1 MDRILSWKIDSSTYA
16 YIYPIKNSYIS
27 NRIPENSPLWGEII
41 NEISVWSKDT
51 YRANFDRMASEVKSK
66 YGQTIPWQDQYWD
79 FSDDNTNLPV
89 NIVLL
94 SGKDG
99 DGSGNGGNGTGS
111 GDGIEI
117 YEELRDAINKELDKA
132 KKDIEEQNRRVE
144 EFVEQKVSETI
155 AEAKNTIA
163 ETKKELAETRAELE
177 DKLDGAAEA
186 LDKAAAL
193 FDMGEGGITGE
204 QIQDALSSVSDHNK
218 WITSYSGSI
227 VDFQTDY
234 DAAKRILGGI
244 GSAEDALAGLFS
256 QIGTTINDMD
266 NTVGNV
272 ESWMVASAATIGDI
286 ATWYDVNAS
295 AVTEAS
301 SIINASAGTITDAI
315 NFISGDGLTTKV
327 TSIMDGRNA
336 SIKEEI
342 MTETSAAVTNVKN
355 ELNGLSG
362 LVETSITRLDN
373 IDGDLVSLG
382 SRMNAEEQKMEQW
395 INVSDSAMSLSHD
408 LRDTWSVES
417 GKLSTVANLTA
428 ETDGNGNII
437 YYVSGTTGEEIIVSH
452 DGVNWVDAHGTTY
465 AEERVYVHWSQAIGS
480 YIQQQASS
488 ITMSVMNSSGLTA
501 AIKLAIERGE
511 SGEDES
517 VIKMVSDKLII
528 TGDMIAQ
535 AISANTANIGGI
547 HMGMGQVWSEAKNGS
562 GTAKFRLDGVSGTL
576 YASDADISGTIHAK
590 SLILGNNQSI
600 ENYVTS
606 QIPTDWT
613 SEADVRRMITAF
625 VSTPEFKDAVI
636 EMGYVTEDYLKKWA
650 ESQSGLTEEQVKEL
664 IKTMAGAEVNGVL
677 EDIVDATDGGTWKRI
692 KIGGE
697 IYQWKVFDAGDM
709 VLLNRPY
716 SGESEH
722 GFTSVLVDSNGLL
735 QGNNAIIHG
744 MIYAIGGEIGGFGL
758 LDSKLTV
765 SRNGNYEDHIAFL
778 NGSDKH
784 KDTERGTLIL
794 AAGVNTGATTYY
806 KYVSSEATEYKTIY
820 TKRKY
825 SSNVGDS
832 NNTEVIAYTIQ
843 KVNGVNKFVRCENQ
857 FYFIIEK
864 VANAAAISEDDIVV
878 ASSDGEEDVVY
889 KESVVRKYTIETSQ
903 DGDIDVV
910 YDYYSYESTTTSTD
924 NSNANTMLYE
934 DGTLFTETI
943 IANGG
948 YFSGEL
954 DAKGRFSG
962 ELQDATGTLK
972 GVTIEAN
979 YLTGNIVLNT
989 SNSLKA
995 KGGQELYFSVGKE
1008 KLTDSNTKEYWNVDE
1023 VFWERQNANGEN
1035 AGQTYTKTLTIASVS
1050 FKSGATITI
1059 PAFSGSVYRY
1069 APAGKTNKSS
1079 NVKIVCSYRYNG
1091 ESNSQPELINKTI
1104 PISSFSGADNRTNT
1118 LSTDKKTFTASKDG
1132 TLTIKFTYDIHL
1144 STYSWLGA
1152 DKAYCK
1158 IKFNTG
1164 GSKINVEYPKAAGGT
1179 SIASNG
1185 MRVLTSG
1192 GAKISAI
1199 DSTIELLSPNAK
1211 YGLQITDSGIKYKKD
1226 GGSWTSL

>member
-41 NEISVWSKDT
+41 NEISVWTKDT

-79 FSDDNTNLPV
+79 FSDENTNLPV

-94 SGKDG
+94 AGKDG

-111 GDGIEI
+111 GDGIEV
-117 YEELRDAINKELDKA
+117 YEELRDAINKELEKA
-132 KKDIEEQNRRVE
+132 KKDIEEQNKRVE
-144 EFVEQKVSETI
+144 EFVEQKVGETI

-163 ETKKELAETRAELE
+163 ETKKELAETRTELE
-177 DKLDGAAEA
+177 EKLGGATEA

-193 FDMGEGGITGE
+193 FELGEGNITGE
-204 QIQDALSSVSDHNK
+204 DIKDALSSVEEYGG
-218 WITSYSGSI
+218 WLEEYSGTVKSLK
-227 VDFQTDY
+227 TDY
-234 DAAKRILGGI
+234 DLATQRMGSI
-244 GSAEDALAGLFS
+244 GEAEDVTDGLFARFATS
-256 QIGTTINDMD
+256 LNVVSG
-266 NTVGNV
+266 TVGNV
-272 ESWMVASAATIGDI
+272 ERSMNASQGKIEDFAS
-286 ATWYDVNAS
+286 WYDENAETAANAS
-295 AVTEAS
+295 RLMEAMS
-301 SIINASAGTITDAI
+301 GRIIDSID
-315 NFISGDGLTTKV
+315 FISGDGLTTRI
-327 TSIMDGRNA
+327 TREMNA
-336 SIKEEI
+336 FSGTIRD
-342 MTETSAAVTNVKN
+342 MVMLETSSAVTNVKN
-355 ELNGLSG
+355 ELNALSG
-362 LVETSITRLDN
+362 IVETSVTRLN
-373 IDGDLVSLG
+373 TIDGDLTSLG

-395 INVSDSAMSLSHD
+395 MNVSDSAMSLSHD

-437 YYVSGTTGEEIIVSH
+437 YYVSGTTGDEIIVSH

-488 ITMSVMNSSGLTA
+488 ITMSVMDGKGLTA

-511 SGEDES
+511 RGEDES

-562 GTAKFRLDGVSGTL
+562 GTPKFRLDGVSGTL

-613 SEADVRRMITAF
+613 SEADVRQMITAF

-636 EMGYVTEDYLKKWA
+636 DMGYVTEDYLKKWA
-650 ESQSGLTEEQVKEL
+650 ESQSGLTEEQVKAL

-677 EDIVDATDGGTWKRI
+677 EDIVDETDGGTWKRI

-697 IYQWKVFDAGDM
+697 EYKWKVFDAGDM

-744 MIYAIGGEIGGFGL
+744 IIYAIGGEIGGFGL

-765 SRNGNYEDHIAFL
+765 SRNGNYENHIAFL

-784 KDTERGTLIL
+784 KDAERGTLIL

-825 SSNVGDS
+825 SSDVGDS

-864 VANAAAISEDDIVV
+864 VVDAAAISEDDIVV
-878 ASSDGEEDVVY
+878 ASSDGEEDIVY

-903 DGDIDVV
+903 DGDIDIV
-910 YDYYSYESTTTSTD
+910 YDYYSYEGTTSSTD

-972 GVTIEAN
+972 GVTVEAN

-1008 KLTDSNTKEYWNVDE
+1008 KLTDSSTKEYWNVDE

-1035 AGQTYTKTLTIASVS
+1035 AGQTYTKTLTIASIS
-1050 FKSGATITI
+1050 FKSGATVTI

-1091 ESNSQPELINKTI
+1091 ESNSQPELISKTI
-1104 PISSFSGADNRTNT
+1104 PIPQFSGAGNRTNT

-1199 DSTIELLSPNAK
+1199 DNTIELLSPNAK